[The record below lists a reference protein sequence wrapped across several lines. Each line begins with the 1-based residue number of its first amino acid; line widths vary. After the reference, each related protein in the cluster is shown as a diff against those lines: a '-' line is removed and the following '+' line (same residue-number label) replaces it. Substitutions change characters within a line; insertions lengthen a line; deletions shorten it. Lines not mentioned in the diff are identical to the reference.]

1 MHVGMCTIF
10 QNPDKHLDDRSVYRN
25 DLRLAELAE
34 PLGFESVWTVEH
46 HFTDYSDVPRSIA
59 ISNLHGRTDHQGQAR
74 HHGSGSTLA

>member
-34 PLGFESVWTVEH
+34 PLGFEYIGVFSYAGMPAGEAERNRRCFASEVM
-46 HFTDYSDVPRSIA
+46 PR
-59 ISNLHGRTDHQGQAR
+59 LQAR
-74 HHGSGSTLA
+74 AIAGKIAWAA